1 MNGVIH
7 TSKVKACKVGHIY
20 SVTKNAAVNNGEIG
34 YVGELKAGE
43 TEIREFLQPTAELI
57 KNGELVVIATP
68 ELMYD
73 VSRKADGALGNFIN
87 EADSAMVAIPLAK
100 GDEIEISENIIDGSV
115 QVGHYLIAQTTS
127 HRLKVSATIPE
138 GTKFA
143 AKINYTKVSGVAAY
157 TGAKAGNVYNL
168 VHVTVVSA

>member
-100 GDEIEISENIIDGSV
+100 GDEIEISENII
-115 QVGHYLIAQTTS
+115 AQSKSNLRIGCNVASTANS
-127 HRLKVSATIPE
+127 GFLTISMYFSFRSSSCESEP
-138 GTKFA
+138 
-143 AKINYTKVSGVAAY
+143 
-157 TGAKAGNVYNL
+157 
-168 VHVTVVSA
+168 